1 MELHLAMYFNC
12 HTEYYIELPLPFTV
26 NEFKLM

>member
-1 MELHLAMYFNC
+1 MELHLAVYFNC
-12 HTEYYIELPLPFTV
+12 HTEYYIEVSLLFTL